1 MRRPAII
8 LLLLAT
14 ALAASA
20 ARAEGVVVVTVEQC
34 RQVVAHQP
42 ADDVAYRPGVDVRG
56 RPVAPAD
63 LAGPGAIRTPESI
76 TIALDLPLDE
86 FLGAGT
92 PPFIGQAEVQVGTV
106 AYDIRT
112 GRLSYNGQ
120 PLSDP
125 AAHAIAAECARQ
137 LKARNRP

>member
-42 ADDVAYRPGVDVRG
+42 ADDVAHRPGVDVRG